1 MMQFLLRQI
10 YQNIYNQMLNG
21 NILVISLNEILLGD
35 IFKILKE
42 TPNDVIMT
50 AKVRSLVRK
59 YENNKNIIKNEN
71 NKK

>member
-42 TPNDVIMT
+42 TPNDVIMA